1 MITLTVN
8 GKKTTAE
15 EGTTLLEVLRKLS
28 ISVPTLC
35 YHPDLTPQGS
45 CRLCSVEV
53 RENGRSRLVT
63 SCNYPVRR
71 GIEVKTHSTRVLRA
85 RRVLVELLLARCPQ
99 VAAIQELAR
108 EFGIKQSRFKTLD
121 PENTCI
127 LCGLCVR
134 TCQEIVGASAIDFS
148 SRGISRQVGTPFHI
162 DTDQCVACGACE
174 YVCPTG
180 AIGMEMDR
188 IRTMRQSDTGTLR
201 TCRYMRLGLVDFMIC
216 SNGFEC
222 WRCEFD
228 QTMMDRFDTHP
239 VFATKP
245 AQKRLPVQISGF
257 TFMPGLLYSGHHVWV
272 NPMAQRIRCG
282 LDDLGSLF
290 AAVADGVGLPSV
302 GASLT
307 KNETLIRLAMD
318 KKKIEIPSPIGGKI
332 SAVNQDVLDDPTLIW
347 RAPYEQGWLV
357 VIEPDRAEDLS
368 ELESG
373 RSVQSRFAQQV
384 ADVTAL
390 LMERSRKIRG
400 KGTDP
405 GTRVM
410 SHDAPLVRDL
420 LHSQWDRIRDMVL
433 ARRPR
438 EKGRKG

>member
-8 GKKTTAE
+8 GKKTTAK

-53 RENGRSRLVT
+53 RENGKSRLVT

-71 GIEVKTHSTRVLRA
+71 GIEVKTHSRRVLRA

-99 VAAIQELAR
+99 VAVVQQLAR
-108 EFGIKQSRFKTLD
+108 ELGIKQSRFTTLN
-121 PENTCI
+121 PGNTCI

-134 TCQEIVGASAIDFS
+134 TCHEIVGASAIDFS

-162 DTDQCVACGACE
+162 DTDKCIACGACE

-180 AIGMEMDR
+180 AIRMEMDR
-188 IRTMRQSDTGTLR
+188 IRTMRQSDTGALR
-201 TCRYMRLGLVDFMIC
+201 ICRYMRLGLVDFMIC

-228 QTMMDRFDTHP
+228 QTMTDRFDTHP
-239 VFATKP
+239 AFATKP
-245 AQKRLPVQISGF
+245 ARERLPIHVSGF
-257 TFMPGLLYSGHHVWV
+257 TLMPGLLYSDHHVWAS
-272 NPMAQRIRCG
+272 PMAQRIRCG
-282 LDDLGSLF
+282 LDELGSLF
-290 AAVADGVGLPSV
+290 AGVADEVELPPVGV
-302 GASLT
+302 SLT
-307 KNETLIRLAMD
+307 KNKTLIRLAMD

-332 SAVNQDVLDDPTLIW
+332 SAVNKGVLDDPALIW
-347 RAPYEQGWLV
+347 RAPYERGWLV
-357 VIEPDRAEDLS
+357 VIEPDRIEDLS

-373 RSVQSRFAQQV
+373 RSVQPWFAQQA
-384 ADVTAL
+384 ADVTNL
-390 LMERSRKIRG
+390 LMKRSRKIRA
-400 KGTDP
+400 KGADP
-405 GTRVM
+405 DTRVVTQ
-410 SHDAPLVRDL
+410 DARLVRDL
-420 LHSQWDRIRDMVL
+420 LHGEWGRIRDMVL
-433 ARRPR
+433 APPK
-438 EKGRKG
+438 EKGKKG

>member
-28 ISVPTLC
+28 ISIPTLC

-53 RENGRSRLVT
+53 RENGKSRLVT
-63 SCNYPVRR
+63 SCNYPVQRE
-71 GIEVKTHSTRVLRA
+71 IEVKTHSRRVLRA

-99 VAAIQELAR
+99 VGAIQELAR
-108 EFGIKQSRFKTLD
+108 ELGVKQSRFTTLNPD
-121 PENTCI
+121 NRCI

-134 TCQEIVGASAIDFS
+134 TCQEIVGACAIDFS
-148 SRGISRQVGTPFHI
+148 GRGIDRQVGTPFRI
-162 DTDQCVACGACE
+162 DMDKCIACGACE

-239 VFATKP
+239 AFATKP
-245 AQKRLPVQISGF
+245 ARKRLPVQINGF
-257 TFMPGLLYSGHHVWV
+257 TLMPGLLYSGHHVWV
-272 NPMAQRIRCG
+272 NPMARRIRCG

-290 AAVADGVGLPSV
+290 AGGADRVELPPA
-302 GASLT
+302 GTLLT
-307 KNETLIRLAMD
+307 KNETLIRVAMD

-332 SAVNQDVLDDPTLIW
+332 SAVNQDVLDDPGLIR
-347 RAPYEQGWLV
+347 RAPYDRGWLV
-357 VIEPDRAEDLS
+357 VIEPDRIEDLS
-368 ELESG
+368 DLESG
-373 RSVQSRFAQQV
+373 GSAQSWFARQA
-384 ADVTAL
+384 ADVSAL
-390 LMERSRKIRG
+390 LMKRSGKIRG
-400 KGTDP
+400 KGTGP
-405 GTRVM
+405 GARVM
-410 SHDAPLVRDL
+410 SHDARLVRDL
-420 LHSQWDRIRDMVL
+420 LQSQWDRIRDMVL
-433 ARRPR
+433 A
-438 EKGRKG
+438 